1 MLKKYSSADARRLQ
15 LCTSVAGR
23 MRRLIRMDRKP
34 SPTTRL
40 RTTLSRLRQTARAK
54 RARRGFESRLIWL
67 FGSPRSGSSW
77 LLQMLASH
85 PAVVQVNE
93 PLIGGYLG
101 PILSDSSNVSAAEL
115 EMSNFTLLRAERD
128 KPESFFSREF
138 EDVWA
143 PALGT
148 LMVERFLAHSLRYP
162 SEVPPSRTIVAIKE
176 PNGSQSADVLI
187 SALPRARLLFLLR
200 DGRDVVDSELA
211 ANLEGAWLSSS
222 IPGVKGI
229 AEAERVEFVKQS
241 AYKWLWRT
249 EVVQEAYRAHAG
261 PKYLIQYEKL
271 RQDPTTQMKSVFEWA
286 GLKVDDAEL
295 ATWIE
300 RRSFER
306 IPSEARG
313 PHGFFRAARPGMWR
327 ESLTAEEQAVVEAII
342 GPKIR
347 ELGYD
352 D

>member
-1 MLKKYSSADARRLQ
+1 MDGDPP
-15 LCTSVAGR
+15 AG
-23 MRRLIRMDRKP
+23 
-34 SPTTRL
+34 SRL
-40 RTTLSRLRQTARAK
+40 RTTLSRLRRSARAR

-77 LLQMLASH
+77 LLQLLASH

-101 PILSDSSNVSAAEL
+101 PIISESTNVNPDDL
-115 EMSNFTLLRAERD
+115 DLSNFTLLRAERD
-128 KPESFFSREF
+128 KPESFFSSEF
-138 EDVWA
+138 TEAWT
-143 PALGT
+143 PALGE
-148 LMVERFLAHSLRYP
+148 LILKRLLAQTLRYP

-176 PNGSQSADVLI
+176 PNGSQSADVLM

-211 ANLEGAWLSSS
+211 ANMEGAWLSTS
-222 IPGVKGI
+222 IPGVSGI
-229 AEAERVEFVKQS
+229 AEDKRVEFVRRS

-249 EVVQEAYRAHAG
+249 EVVQEAFRAHAG
-261 PKYLIQYEKL
+261 PKYLIRYEELLK
-271 RQDPTTQMKSVFEWA
+271 DPTIQMKSLFEWV
-286 GLKVDDAEL
+286 GLKTDDAQL

-306 IPSEARG
+306 IPAEARG
-313 PHGFFRAARPGMWR
+313 PHGFFRAASPGMWR

-342 GPKIR
+342 GPKVR

>member
-1 MLKKYSSADARRLQ
+1 
-15 LCTSVAGR
+15 
-23 MRRLIRMDRKP
+23 MDRNP
-34 SPTTRL
+34 PANTRL
-40 RTTLSRLRQTARAK
+40 RTTLSRLRRKARAH

-77 LLQMLASH
+77 LLQLLASH

-101 PILSDSSNVSAAEL
+101 PILSESTDVSASDL
-115 EMSNFTLLRAERD
+115 DMSNFTLLRAERD

-138 EDVWA
+138 SDVWA
-143 PALGT
+143 PALGK
-148 LMVERFLAHSLRYP
+148 LMVERFLAQTLRYP

-176 PNGSQSADVLI
+176 PNGSQSADVLM

-211 ANLEGAWLSSS
+211 ANLEGAWLSTA
-222 IPGVKGI
+222 IPGVRGI
-229 AEAERVEFVKQS
+229 AAAERVEFVRRS

-249 EVVQEAYRAHAG
+249 EVVQDAYHAHAG
-261 PKYLIQYEKL
+261 PKYLIRYEQL
-271 RQDPTTQMKSVFEWA
+271 RQDPTMQMKSLFEWA
-286 GLKVDDAEL
+286 GLKVDDAQL

-306 IPSEARG
+306 IPAEARG

-342 GPKIR
+342 GPKVR